1 MTTIDSES
9 KIYAVNQEF
18 APVQLAKDE
27 VHTTIAIDDSQI
39 DANAYTHDIDDS
51 GSYINLNEIA
61 HTVHEMKKK
70 LDVLTE
76 HFAFLFTQF
85 DKSEQK

>member
-1 MTTIDSES
+1 MTTTD
-9 KIYAVNQEF
+9 
-18 APVQLAKDE
+18 
-27 VHTTIAIDDSQI
+27 AID
-39 DANAYTHDIDDS
+39 NS
-51 GSYINLNEIA
+51 GSYINLNELA
-61 HTVHEMKKK
+61 HTVNEMKKK

>member
-1 MTTIDSES
+1 MTTTDSES

-18 APVQLAKDE
+18 APVYLVKDE
-27 VHTTIAIDDSQI
+27 MYAPIAIDDSQI
-39 DANAYTHDIDDS
+39 NTNVYTHSIDDS
-51 GSYINLNEIA
+51 GSYVNLNELA

-85 DKSEQK
+85 DKSE

>member
-1 MTTIDSES
+1 MTIVDTENKLLDTSQEYTLQQIATDKMQTTTGLYYSETININD
-9 KIYAVNQEF
+9 
-18 APVQLAKDE
+18 LAR
-27 VHTTIAIDDSQI
+27 
-39 DANAYTHDIDDS
+39 
-51 GSYINLNEIA
+51 
-61 HTVHEMKKK
+61 TVYEMKKK